1 MRRNRVKKQDA
12 SLKKQLANFLA
23 WATGFVVIIV
33 AGFLVKLLI
42 DLSVLAKNLN
52 QTSIIVNT
60 ELKPT
65 LKELNETLS
74 SINEIVK
81 NTDKGVGDFKSAVGK
96 LVDKTKLV
104 SGTLFGG
111 LIKGFTTAYN
121 LFKK

>member
-1 MRRNRVKKQDA
+1 MEMSQIALNQG
-12 SLKKQLANFLA
+12 LTFLA
-23 WATGFVVIIV
+23 WATGIVVIVV

-42 DLSVLAKNLN
+42 DLSVLTKNLN
-52 QTSIIVNT
+52 QTSVIVNT

-81 NTDKGVGDFKSAVGK
+81 NTDKGVGDFKSAVGNFI
-96 LVDKTKLV
+96 DKTKIV
-104 SGTLFGG
+104 SGTLFSG

-121 LFKK
+121 LFRK

>member
-1 MRRNRVKKQDA
+1 MVMSQFALNQV
-12 SLKKQLANFLA
+12 LTFLA
-23 WATGFVVIIV
+23 WATGCVVIIV

-42 DLSVLAKNLN
+42 DLPVLAKNLN

-60 ELKPT
+60 ELKPP

>member
-1 MRRNRVKKQDA
+1 MEMSQIALNQG
-12 SLKKQLANFLA
+12 LTFLA
-23 WATGFVVIIV
+23 WATGIVVVIV

-42 DLSVLAKNLN
+42 DLSALAKNLN

-65 LKELNETLS
+65 LNELNQTLS

-81 NTDKGVGDFKSAVGK
+81 NTDKGVGDFKSAISG
-96 LVDKTKLV
+96 LVDKTRLV

-111 LIKGFTTAYN
+111 LVKGFATAYN
-121 LFKK
+121 MFKK

>member
-1 MRRNRVKKQDA
+1 MEMSQIALNQG
-12 SLKKQLANFLA
+12 LTFLA
-23 WATGFVVIIV
+23 WATGVVVVIV

-42 DLSVLAKNLN
+42 DLSVLAKNQN

-65 LKELNETLS
+65 LKELNETLN

-81 NTDKGVGDFKSAVGK
+81 NTDKGVGDFKSAIGK
-96 LVDKTKLV
+96 FVDKTKLV

-111 LIKGFTTAYN
+111 LINGFTTAYK
-121 LFKK
+121 LFRK

>member
-1 MRRNRVKKQDA
+1 MEMSQIALNQG
-12 SLKKQLANFLA
+12 LTFLA

-121 LFKK
+121 LFKNSSFR